1 MIALKMIFSRWWIMI
16 RLVKNEYIKIGFYK
30 IIIMFIIFFIIV
42 CLLYKYNSL
51 DVALNKSF
59 NLIPFV
65 GVSSSILFSGIIS
78 TEYTNGNLRY
88 YLTKPVK
95 RWKIYFSKIISIF
108 LYMLILVA
116 FLILVNLIFIKKFDT
131 SYMFKFILYSSSLIF
146 IGTHIIFF
154 STLFKNTALVV
165 GINMFITIFSF
176 IVSQILLGYGFVLIE
191 YTPFPYLELNL
202 FNDKMMFYNINQDL
216 GCNLS
221 LRNGIRIDI
230 IYSILYYILGNKM
243 FNKKDIRI

>member
-1 MIALKMIFSRWWIMI
+1 MIILKKIFSRWWIMI
-16 RLVKNEYIKIGFYK
+16 RLVKNEYIKIGIYK
-30 IIIMFIIFFIIV
+30 IIIMFFIFFIVV
-42 CLLYKYNSL
+42 CLLYKYNSS

-59 NLIPFV
+59 SLIPFI

-131 SYMFKFILYSSSLIF
+131 IYISKFILYSSSLIF

-176 IVSQILLGYGFVLIE
+176 IVSQIILGYGFGLIE

-202 FNDKMMFYNINQDL
+202 FNDKMMFYSINQDL

-221 LRNGIRIDI
+221 LRNGIIIDI
-230 IYSILYYILGNKM
+230 IYSIVYYILGNKM

>member
-1 MIALKMIFSRWWIMI
+1 
-16 RLVKNEYIKIGFYK
+16 
-30 IIIMFIIFFIIV
+30 MFITFFIIV

-78 TEYTNGNLRY
+78 TEYTNGNFRY

-108 LYMLILVA
+108 LYMLILVV

-131 SYMFKFILYSSSLIF
+131 SCMYKFILYSSSLIF

-154 STLFKNTALVV
+154 STLFNQFFVV
-165 GINMFITIFSF
+165 YRKKSASFRSGFIISLFFLRVKHYFTFFYIFF
-176 IVSQILLGYGFVLIE
+176 YMLFILL
-191 YTPFPYLELNL
+191 
-202 FNDKMMFYNINQDL
+202 D
-216 GCNLS
+216 S
-221 LRNGIRIDI
+221 
-230 IYSILYYILGNKM
+230 
-243 FNKKDIRI
+243 

>member
-1 MIALKMIFSRWWIMI
+1 MI

-154 STLFKNTALVV
+154 STLFKNTALVTEKTK
-165 GINMFITIFSF
+165 IN
-176 IVSQILLGYGFVLIE
+176 E
-191 YTPFPYLELNL
+191 YDKYLQSTASTNKVYKNNL
-202 FNDKMMFYNINQDL
+202 FGEAYEVAGLQIGNDKKQNCVSIFVACGTLTDGNNKYGIVQL
-216 GCNLS
+216 RCNVKKKSVKLVK
-221 LRNGIRIDI
+221 R
-230 IYSILYYILGNKM
+230 YYL
-243 FNKKDIRI
+243 KKKERW